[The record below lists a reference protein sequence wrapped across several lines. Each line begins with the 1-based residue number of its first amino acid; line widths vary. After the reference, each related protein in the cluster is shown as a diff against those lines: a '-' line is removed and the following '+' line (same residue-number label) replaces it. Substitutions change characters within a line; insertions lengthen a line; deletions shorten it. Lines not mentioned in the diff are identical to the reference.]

1 MDVDQIV
8 GLHEY
13 YQGLSQIDRTMML
26 LYYVDELMP
35 REIASVME
43 MGVEEVVVKLVDL
56 RKNAG
61 NSMLGTHS
69 MKITAYA

>member
-13 YQGLSQIDRTMML
+13 YQGLTQTDRTMML
-26 LYYVDELMP
+26 LYYVDELVP
-35 REIASVME
+35 REIASVMD
-43 MGVEEVVVKLVDL
+43 MGVEEVVVKLVGL

-61 NSMLGTHS
+61 NSMLGGNS
-69 MKITAYA
+69 LKITAYA